1 MPVSFLLRPYHP
13 DDFETLW
20 QIDQRCFL
28 PGIAYSKH
36 ELASFLRQRGA
47 VCIVAE
53 TSTGVNRSPASQTTE
68 SPTES
73 LTELPTESPTESA
86 LEAPTESPLNF
97 RILGFVIVLVNPRQA
112 AAYITTLDV
121 LSRMR
126 RLGAGT
132 ALMAAAEQ
140 LARDGA
146 CTAVHLEAAVENESA
161 LAFYARQGYGI
172 VSTVADYYAPGAHAY
187 SLTKPLT

>member
-53 TSTGVNRSPASQTTE
+53 TSTDVNGSPASQT
-68 SPTES
+68 
-73 LTELPTESPTESA
+73 TESPTESA